1 MFFEIKVD
9 FKDDLISRLNFM
21 SPIKIN
27 VVFKLRQNPP
37 FLTSR
42 PPLKS
47 RFYVSRN
54 HICNLYV
61 GDHHPNTQQATNFF
75 RVCQGYILGP
85 HLMMPNGYWIR
96 NLSSANLKDLK
107 PPFSTTH
114 SSVIEFS
121 RWKLKGKKNKK
132 QKKPIS
138 NINKIFAKFIN
149 LMCDLR
155 STNFSVFFT
164 FWYVIN

>member
-1 MFFEIKVD
+1 MQELLLKVKVD

-75 RVCQGYILGP
+75 RVCQGYILGS

-121 RWKLKGKKNKK
+121 RWKLKGKKKK
-132 QKKPIS
+132 KK
-138 NINKIFAKFIN
+138 KTHFQHKQ
-149 LMCDLR
+149 
-155 STNFSVFFT
+155 NFCKVYQFNVWSA
-164 FWYVIN
+164 